1 MFSHDGAPHS
11 GCMARGTAQRDLV
24 GSLLLKSSAVLW
36 HSSSAIYD
44 VFITF
49 ACNPPGRACAI
60 ERGSFGPL
68 GFVRLQMQELEA
80 VGFVARLGV
89 SPALREVSS
98 KPWACCSLPSHRIFS
113 QGFDFQGF
121 GDFWPWSAPF
131 KLIFHSLSR
140 FTHKS

>member
-1 MFSHDGAPHS
+1 MMELLIQDVWPWGPHRGILWDLFSWMHLQCCEH
-11 GCMARGTAQRDLV
+11 
-24 GSLLLKSSAVLW
+24 SSA
-36 HSSSAIYD
+36 AIYD

-49 ACNPPGRACAI
+49 ACNPPGRACAV

-80 VGFVARLGV
+80 VGFGAWLGV
-89 SPALREVSS
+89 SPALWEVNS

-121 GDFWPWSAPF
+121 FGLIVLLLSWSFTVFQGSPT
-131 KLIFHSLSR
+131 SR
-140 FTHKS
+140 NYPGE